1 MVFKP
6 LVQYGLMVLL
16 FLAFG
21 TLLPDLF
28 DKQWQDFSH
37 YKISVILI
45 VFISILVNQKRMQKT
60 LVSLTALK
68 DDFNEVVE
76 ATKMIKVIPILLL
89 ANFFNYYYLGNNLF
103 ILLMTLNIVIA
114 AFGYSLTKKITRYEF
129 LEEIKHREWDFE
141 VEDVSKIIDVIKS
154 LNQEEFKIFSRD
166 SYVLTKAL
174 KSKQK
179 ESLIKL
185 LKDMYRST
193 EFKDYKYK
201 AKKIAIALNVFLFD
215 NVIDFINEGFTIE
228 DLDCNLTYARII
240 LYVYEIKEDIGLDGV
255 KMIMENL
262 ENQSKFREFKIEL
275 SKSYKDTT
283 KRNLLELELI
293 AKAAEKGETKG
304 KTSKI

>member
-1 MVFKP
+1 MIFKP
-6 LVQYGLMVLL
+6 LVQYGLIVLTL
-16 FLAFG
+16 LAFG

-28 DKQWQDFSH
+28 DKQWQDFSY
-37 YKISVILI
+37 YKISAILI
-45 VFISILVNQKRMQKT
+45 VFISVLINQKRMQKT

-76 ATKMIKVIPILLL
+76 ATKLIKVIPTLLL

-103 ILLMTLNIVIA
+103 ILLMTLNVVIA
-114 AFGYSLTKKITRYEF
+114 VFGYSLTKKITRYEF
-129 LEEIKHREWDFE
+129 LEEIKHRKWDFDVEE
-141 VEDVSKIIDVIKS
+141 VSEIIEVIKS

-179 ESLIKL
+179 ESLVKL
-185 LKDMYRST
+185 LKDMYIT
-193 EFKDYKYK
+193 TDFKDYKFK
-201 AKKIAIALNVFLFD
+201 AKKLAIALNIFLFD
-215 NVIDFINEGFTIE
+215 NVKDFISEGFTLE

-240 LYVYEIKEDIGLDGV
+240 LYIYEIKDEIGLDGV

-275 SKSYKDTT
+275 SKSYKDST

-293 AKAAEKGETKG
+293 AKAAEKGNIKD
-304 KTSKI
+304 KVHKI